1 MADAEQRL
9 LMLIDDEPAQSRL
22 ITALASREGWRTLAF
37 SDADMKRPNF
47 LYSVDP
53 ERLSPAAAAVRGELR
68 ETVRQLVS
76 SGTWQGVNL
85 L

>member
-1 MADAEQRL
+1 M
-9 LMLIDDEPAQSRL
+9 
-22 ITALASREGWRTLAF
+22 REGWRTLAC

-53 ERLSPAAAAVRGELR
+53 ERLSPAAAVRGELR
-68 ETVRQLVS
+68 ETVKQLVS
-76 SGTWQGVNL
+76 SGSWQGVNL